1 MGDELMRKLLLLPV
15 MMGLSAGLM
24 VVPPMLSPPSARA
37 ASDEPGPMRASHIE
51 GRIAFLQAELHIT
64 ADQMPLWNAVADVM
78 RQNDKDMRAARAALH
93 DQSDDDVTAVDRLA
107 TMQKLAA
114 GRADGLAKI
123 LAAVKP
129 LYDAMSA
136 DQKKN
141 ADELLA
147 SHFARMHHWR
157 S

>member
-1 MGDELMRKLLLLPV
+1 MRKLLLLPV
-15 MMGLSAGLM
+15 MMGLSAGL
-24 VVPPMLSPPSARA
+24 VAAVPTLSPEMAQA
-37 ASDEPGPMRASHIE
+37 AGPAAEHESHIE

-64 ADQMPLWNAVADVM
+64 ADQMALWNAVADVL
-78 RQNDKDMRAARAALH
+78 RQNDQAARAAWAELGH
-93 DQSDDDVTAVDRLA
+93 DSDDDVAAIDRLA
-107 TMQKLAA
+107 AMQKLAET
-114 GRADGLAKI
+114 RAQNLGKL

-129 LYDAMSA
+129 LYAAMSV

-147 SHFARMHHWR
+147 SRFGRMHHWH